1 MTYSLWCFGPQV
13 GGSPSSL
20 MIITIPLVILG
31 IFRYQML
38 GENIQKNINNQFAFN
53 LLESPEKVLITDKP
67 IQIIVLSWLLITVY
81 IGLLT

>member
-20 MIITIPLVILG
+20 MIITIPLVLLG

-38 GENIQKNINNQFAFN
+38 GENSQKKIYNQFTYK
-53 LLESPEKVLITDKP
+53 LESPEKF
-67 IQIIVLSWLLITVY
+67 
-81 IGLLT
+81 